1 MKVVGPPV
9 KYSYADNE
17 IRSPPPVL
25 GQHTSEVLKNVLNY
39 SEEMIVKLKEK
50 RMIN

>member
-1 MKVVGPPV
+1 MKIVGPPV
-9 KYSYADNE
+9 KYSYAQNE

-39 SEEMIVKLKEK
+39 SEEAILKLKEK
-50 RMIN
+50 QVIQ